1 MPIHNTHVHTGDSA
15 HCTLSV
21 RKFAVQRIRKLSI
34 KFRHFRSIKPC
45 LEIADT
51 MNLGSGV
58 LAKGVELSA
67 LTDPC
72 NFPSPSSEAV
82 PPSSAP
88 IWRNSPLLLFP
99 AKYRRREARGCG
111 IGGSHERT
119 YSSSEPTLHSDEFE
133 NTRMEVLQARQA
145 AADDSVM
152 DRMRLR
158 AAALSCESSTQVR
171 PIRFIKSSAT
181 AEGS

>member
-15 HCTLSV
+15 HCRLSV
-21 RKFAVQRIRKLSI
+21 RKFAGQRIRELSI
-34 KFRHFRSIKPC
+34 KFRHFRSIKLC

-88 IWRNSPLLLFP
+88 IWRSSPLLEFP
-99 AKYRRREARGCG
+99 TKYRRKERPAEVASAVVMSGRTHQANRHCIPMNSKIPGWKFCMRG
-111 IGGSHERT
+111 RQ
-119 YSSSEPTLHSDEFE
+119 PPM
-133 NTRMEVLQARQA
+133 TRSWIV
-145 AADDSVM
+145 
-152 DRMRLR
+152 
-158 AAALSCESSTQVR
+158 
-171 PIRFIKSSAT
+171 
-181 AEGS
+181 